1 MKKLFYPCTILA
13 LLSVVWFSCRK
24 AITIDD
30 SDRDFPIQL
39 TATIEGDSV
48 VLSWNMERTVQFQR
62 LIVVRTPAPIDKG
75 LSPFNLPDV
84 KFILDSGEDDIERL
98 VELQSVYYPSL
109 YYKVYIQ
116 VGAEKFIESNSVVVN
131 YDGFSAAGFPT
142 SALAHPDSNWVVVV
156 VNLGNQATQ
165 ISLINLDE
173 HKVMGSM
180 FIPRSVPPMLSLS
193 FKYVNEQAY
202 LMVLETPYQ
211 YSRYQLPTMVLSEKV
226 ILPYPTWSVLGAR
239 SNDFVFMTHEH
250 AGYGMTIRNVDEIS
264 NVIHAYERQYPN
276 FQDHVQT
283 FLDASQNK
291 ILEVSNNGI
300 QRLRFTTDG
309 ALDSTYSKANP
320 WAINSSIN
328 SHNIVVAP
336 GGKYFIMGS
345 NRYVYNENLDQVTQL
360 YSESG
365 RDHSDYCFSP
375 DGKYLYAL
383 ASIYNPTLK
392 TKILKFRVETW
403 QVENTLEL
411 NDFFGS
417 QLLFNTKNELIL
429 FSNNGMATERY
440 TYNVVEL

>member
-1 MKKLFYPCTILA
+1 MKKLFYSCTTLA

-30 SDRDFPIQL
+30 TDRDFPIQL
-39 TATIEGDSV
+39 SATIEGDSV
-48 VLSWNMERTVQFQR
+48 VLSWNLERTVQFQR

-84 KFILDSGEDDIERL
+84 KFILDSGEDDIEQL
-98 VELQSVYYPSL
+98 VELKSVYYRSL
-109 YYKVYIQ
+109 YYKVYVQ

-131 YDGFSAAGFPT
+131 YDGFSAEGFPT

-156 VNLGNQATQ
+156 VNLGNQSTQ

-173 HKVMGSM
+173 NKVMGSM
-180 FIPRSVPPMLSLS
+180 FIPRSVPPTLSLS
-193 FKYVNEQAY
+193 FKYFNEQAY
-202 LMVLETPYQ
+202 LMVMETPYQ

-226 ILPYPTWSVLGAR
+226 TLPYPTWSVLGAR
-239 SNDFVFMTHEH
+239 SNDFVFMTHEN
-250 AGYGMTIRNVDEIS
+250 AEYGMTIRKVEEIS
-264 NVIHAYERQYPN
+264 TVTHAYERQYQN
-276 FQDHVQT
+276 FQNHVQT

-291 ILEVSNNGI
+291 ILEICDNGI

-309 ALDSTYSKANP
+309 ALDSTYSKVNP
-320 WAINSSIN
+320 WATNNSMN
-328 SHNIVVAP
+328 SHDIVVAP
-336 GGKYFIMGS
+336 GGKYFIMGR
-345 NRYVYNENLDQVTQL
+345 NRYVYNENLDRVAQL
-360 YSESG
+360 YSENG

-383 ASIYNPTLK
+383 VPISNPTLK
-392 TKILKFRVETW
+392 TKILKFKVDTW

-411 NDFFGS
+411 NDLFGS

-440 TYNVVEL
+440 NYKIIEL